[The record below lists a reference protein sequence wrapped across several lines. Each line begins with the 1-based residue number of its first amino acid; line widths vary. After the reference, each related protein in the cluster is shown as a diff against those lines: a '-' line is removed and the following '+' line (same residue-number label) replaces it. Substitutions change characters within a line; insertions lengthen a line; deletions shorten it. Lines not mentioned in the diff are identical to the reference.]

1 MSELI
6 LPTHVDIDVA
16 HDIKAAGITAA
27 DDDGLRLIADQVAT
41 LSCAALQTIIAVN
54 RHLAASGKTLTLE
67 EPSPPFVAAFEGLG
81 FVEEFNKMKVES

>member
-1 MSELI
+1 MTELI
-6 LPTHVDIDVA
+6 LPSHVDIDVA
-16 HDIKAAGITAA
+16 HDIKAAGMTAA
-27 DDDGLRLIADQVAT
+27 GEGLTLIADQVAT

-54 RHLAASGKTLTLE
+54 RHLAASDKVLTLE